1 MSSLNWIVSLHKP
14 SQSEYDGGR
23 GVGTIG
29 FHGWIWLV
37 ALIEIDEDDEA
48 ISWILVKLIEEDLML
63 SMLDDVTWTLNFW
76 SCRAGEIEELWFFS
90 FSRFFPQIFSIF
102 FSDLKEGIGSIF
114 FSLKIKLKIR
124 MSEWKR
130 GKMVGMES
138 LATIPIWRN
147 TQAK

>member
-90 FSRFFPQIFSIF
+90 FSLF
-102 FSDLKEGIGSIF
+102 FSSNFLYF
-114 FSLKIKLKIR
+114 FLR
-124 MSEWKR
+124 SERRDRIHFFLFENKTKNKNEWMEERKNGGN
-130 GKMVGMES
+130 GKFS
-138 LATIPIWRN
+138 YDPNL
-147 TQAK
+147 TQHTG